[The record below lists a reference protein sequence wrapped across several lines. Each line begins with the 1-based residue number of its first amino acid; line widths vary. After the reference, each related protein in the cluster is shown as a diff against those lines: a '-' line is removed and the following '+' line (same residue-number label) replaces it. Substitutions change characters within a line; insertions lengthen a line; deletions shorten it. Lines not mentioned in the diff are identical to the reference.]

1 MDLDRGGYHV
11 EQTPFPAAFL
21 HVDGQLLPVH
31 ATAWNRVDLCNPA
44 TGIMITPRRFEA
56 ARGQRPERAEDIC
69 PVLASSRRAETKS
82 REPDAN
88 TSSAMAQRARRQS
101 WAGLRLLARM

>member
-1 MDLDRGGYHV
+1 MGLDRGGYHV

-56 ARGQRPERAEDIC
+56 ASGQRPECADKQ
-69 PVLASSRRAETKS
+69 PVIGVGGLE
-82 REPDAN
+82 
-88 TSSAMAQRARRQS
+88 QS
-101 WAGLRLLARM
+101 GRLEAAATFTIS

>member
-44 TGIMITPRRFEA
+44 TGIMITPRRFEGA
-56 ARGQRPERAEDIC
+56 SGQRPECAD
-69 PVLASSRRAETKS
+69 
-82 REPDAN
+82 
-88 TSSAMAQRARRQS
+88 
-101 WAGLRLLARM
+101 